1 MILLCL
7 VEITLRTYISRKRGE
22 TYPQGV
28 RGRPELPKNIVF
40 ADELLVWL
48 QLVTASR
55 DYSSRHHP
63 QPFSCLALVLILV
76 LALLRFPICFFFIF
90 AHFSFCCHSIQLI
103 QEDHVAGTSDKA
115 GTCGLP
121 VNQSRRLDLYR
132 MDYSTSDN
140 VTNPGNM
147 RENLLHAWGTQRV
160 VAGHGIT
167 RPLRLR

>member
-1 MILLCL
+1 MN
-7 VEITLRTYISRKRGE
+7 ITQTRRNISPRC
-22 TYPQGV
+22 P
-28 RGRPELPKNIVF
+28 RPTRVAQKHFVF
-40 ADELLVWL
+40 ADELLVGL

-63 QPFSCLALVLILV
+63 QPFSCLDLVLLLV
-76 LALLRFPICFFFIF
+76 LALLRFLICFFFIF
-90 AHFSFCCHSIQLI
+90 AFSFCCHFIQLI

-132 MDYSTSDN
+132 TDYSTSDN
-140 VTNPGNM
+140 VTNPGNR